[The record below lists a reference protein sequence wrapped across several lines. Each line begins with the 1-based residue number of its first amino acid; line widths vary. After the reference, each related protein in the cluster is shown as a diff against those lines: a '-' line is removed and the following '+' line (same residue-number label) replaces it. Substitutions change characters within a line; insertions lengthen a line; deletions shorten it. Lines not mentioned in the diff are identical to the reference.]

1 MKKSMKKIIS
11 MGLVAAMSVSLVA
24 CGAKTPT
31 STPEDTKT
39 EETKTEDVK
48 TEEPASTEKPK
59 EVVTLSLLMFTDW
72 WNNGGWEDVINDFN
86 AKSAETGVKIE
97 VEKVAGGD
105 QGNQIIKSR
114 YAAGEM
120 PDLQLYHNVNS
131 ALIELGKENFV
142 DIGGEWVNNY
152 DAEIINSKACSS
164 EGVVYGAPFGSVN
177 VDGMYY
183 NKKAFEKAGVEI
195 PNNWDELLTACE
207 KLKAAGIT
215 PVYYSGKDSWTL
227 QMIGHDAFEREAKD
241 GKSMNEVMEEINT
254 NKAKYADQ
262 DLFVDGL
269 AKMKELVDK
278 GYVNETYL
286 SDTYDNAQ
294 EALANGTAAMYP
306 AATWLSS
313 ELVKKFPDQ
322 LNDLGAFPMPFDGND
337 IVPTW
342 GPRTLLVTKTA
353 KNHEAAQIF
362 VDYLGSKEGQQ
373 VFFQNISGVPLM
385 KGITSNSTPPEVD
398 LARYADERGKVLVW
412 SDMKLYD
419 FGAYDKYCQDLL
431 VGAKTPLEVAQEMD
445 KETLKNAKAK
455 GDTNFQ

>member
-120 PDLQLYHNVNS
+120 PDLQLYYNANS
-131 ALIELGKENFV
+131 AAIDLGRESFIE
-142 DIGGEWVNNY
+142 IGGDWVNNY
-152 DAEIINSKACSS
+152 DADIIESKACSAD
-164 EGVVYGAPFGSVN
+164 GKVYGAPFGAVG

-183 NKKAFEKAGVEI
+183 NKKVFEKEGIAI

-215 PVYYSGKDSWTL
+215 PVYLSGKDPWTL
-227 QMIGHDAFEREAKD
+227 QIMGIDAFERETKS
-241 GKSMNEVMEEINT
+241 GKSMNEIMEEINT

-262 DLFVDGL
+262 ELFIDGL

-278 GYVNETYL
+278 KYVNETFL

-294 EALANGTAAMYP
+294 EALVNGTAAMYP
-306 AATWLSS
+306 MATWVSG
-313 ELVKKFPDQ
+313 ELTKKYPDK
-322 LNDLGAFPMPFDGND
+322 LNDLGAFPIPFDGND
-337 IVPTW
+337 VVPTW
-342 GPRTLLVTKTA
+342 GPNTLLVTKNV
-353 KNHEAAQIF
+353 KNVEAAKVF
-362 VDYLGSKEGQQ
+362 VNYLCSVEGQQ
-373 VFFQNISGVPLM
+373 SFFKKVTGVPLM
-385 KGITSNSTPPEVD
+385 KGVTANSTPPEQD
-398 LARYADERGKVLVW
+398 LAKYADERGKVLIW
-412 SDMKLYD
+412 SELKLYD
-419 FGAYDKYCQDLL
+419 YGAYDKYCQDLL
-431 VGAKTPLEVAQEMD
+431 VEAKTPLEVAQEMD